1 MQITRTYDTDMADLA
16 YQISR
21 SLNFGE
27 IREKLTHGL
36 LKDQD
41 AQSELLDLVID
52 GHLASAFLLAE
63 DQNRGRAGVDA
74 ELVLDRRAMHVI
86 SPAQAAVGVDQELGH
101 DE

>member
-52 GHLASAFLLAE
+52 GICKVMGE
-63 DQNRGRAGVDA
+63 RGQEEFRWAITEIEAGRLTSILYRDY
-74 ELVLDRRAMHVI
+74 LG
-86 SPAQAAVGVDQELGH
+86 AA
-101 DE
+101 